1 MRRQLL
7 FLSLFLFSLAVESH
21 EVRPAYLQIDEIETQ
36 SDKSLYQILWKQP
49 VVQNRRL
56 PLNPIFPENCEVNDR
71 LPIEITNGALL
82 HHWITDCELKNSK
95 IHIDGLSVTLT
106 DVMVRWNSIDG
117 ESKNYL
123 LRPEDPTLDL
133 GGEATQTSSYLLV
146 GIEHLVF
153 GIDHVLFVMCLFFLI
168 RNPIALIKTIT
179 SFTVAHSITLAL
191 SVLQLV
197 ELDQGPIEAV
207 IALSIVF
214 LAREL
219 LVSGA
224 SKSSMTLAK
233 PWLMAFFF
241 GLLHGLGFAGA
252 LREIGLPDDSFWS
265 SLLLFNIGIEFGQLM
280 VIAILAGLTWLLAQ
294 IKFRQQGISYASW
307 IVGMVAAYWTI
318 DRTLLLI

>member
-1 MRRQLL
+1 
-7 FLSLFLFSLAVESH
+7 
-21 EVRPAYLQIDEIETQ
+21 
-36 SDKSLYQILWKQP
+36 
-49 VVQNRRL
+49 
-56 PLNPIFPENCEVNDR
+56 
-71 LPIEITNGALL
+71 
-82 HHWITDCELKNSK
+82 
-95 IHIDGLSVTLT
+95 
-106 DVMVRWNSIDG
+106 
-117 ESKNYL
+117 
-123 LRPEDPTLDL
+123 
-133 GGEATQTSSYLLV
+133 
-146 GIEHLVF
+146 
-153 GIDHVLFVMCLFFLI
+153 MCLFFLI
-168 RNPIALIKTIT
+168 RDPIALIKTIT

-252 LREIGLPDDSFWS
+252 LREIGLPEDSFWS
-265 SLLLFNIGIEFGQLM
+265 SLLLFNIGIELGQLM

-318 DRTLLLI
+318 GRTLLLI